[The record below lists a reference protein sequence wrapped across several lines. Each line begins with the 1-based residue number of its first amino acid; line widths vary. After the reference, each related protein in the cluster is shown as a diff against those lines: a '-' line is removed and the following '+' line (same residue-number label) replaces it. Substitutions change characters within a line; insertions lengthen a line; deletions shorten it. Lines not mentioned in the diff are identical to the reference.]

1 MKISQ
6 MKSFNK
12 TLLILL
18 LTVGAVSIFISC
30 EKKDDSGTPSISYVR
45 ITRPES
51 SDSLLIGAGQ
61 GQLIAIV
68 GNNLKNA
75 VEVWFNDQQARITPT
90 YVTNTSLLVS
100 VPTQIPTT
108 ITNKVKIIFKN
119 GHELLYDFQVQIS
132 KPVVSSMAS
141 EFVNDGEVAIIY
153 GNYFYAPLAVT
164 FTGGATATIVS
175 RKDQELQVQVPTGAQ
190 PGLITIKTN
199 FGETTS
205 TFWFRDPRN
214 HIIDGDP
221 HEGWWGTY
229 LVTSTATGD
238 PIKISGNYYRFK
250 KQVKAWTWDSPEVA
264 GGPDNSM
271 PGHSKNIPDAA
282 IQNPANYNVKFEI
295 NTVKPY
301 NKNRIILNVGLLAE
315 DNDGYVWQPPYNTN
329 GQWNTVTIPFDEM
342 VAKYH
347 NKPVISA
354 TGYWSRILIFGGDDL
369 DADIC
374 FDNLRIVPK
383 K

>member
-1 MKISQ
+1 

-18 LTVGAVSIFISC
+18 FTVSAVSMFISC
-30 EKKDDSGTPSISYVR
+30 EKNDDGGGTPSISYVR

-68 GNNLKNA
+68 GNNLENA

-100 VPTQIPTT
+100 VPTQIPIT

-119 GHELLYDFQVQIS
+119 GYELLYDFKVQIS

-141 EFVNDGEVAIIY
+141 EFVIDGDVATIY
-153 GNYFYAPLAVT
+153 GNYFYAPLTVK

-175 RKDQELQVQVPTGAQ
+175 RKDQELQVQVPAGAQ
-190 PGLITIKTN
+190 PGPITIKTS
-199 FGETTS
+199 FGEATS

-229 LVTSTATGD
+229 LVTSPAAGD

-264 GGPDNSM
+264 GGPATSM
-271 PGHSKNIPDAA
+271 PNHSKNIPDAA
-282 IQNPANYNVKFEI
+282 IQNPANYDVKFEI
-295 NTVKPY
+295 NTLKPY
-301 NKNRIILNVGLLAE
+301 NKNRIILNVGLIAE
-315 DNDGYVWQPPYNTN
+315 DNDGYIWQPPYNTN
-329 GQWNTVTIPFDEM
+329 AQWRTVTISFDEI
-342 VAKYH
+342 VAKYK

-354 TGYWSRILIFGGDDL
+354 DGYWSRILIFGGDDL

>member
-1 MKISQ
+1 

-18 LTVGAVSIFISC
+18 LTVGVVSMFISC
-30 EKKDDSGTPSISYVR
+30 KKNDDGGTPSISYVR

-68 GNNLKNA
+68 GNNLENA

-100 VPTQIPTT
+100 VPTQIPIT

-119 GHELLYDFQVQIS
+119 GYELLYDFKVQIS

-141 EFVNDGEVAIIY
+141 EFVNDGDVATIY
-153 GNYFYAPLAVT
+153 GNYFYAPLTVT

-175 RKDQELQVQVPTGAQ
+175 RKDQELQVQVPAGAQ
-190 PGLITIKTN
+190 PGPITIKTS
-199 FGETTS
+199 FGEATS

-229 LVTSTATGD
+229 LVTSPAVGD

-264 GGPDNSM
+264 GGPATSM
-271 PGHSKNIPDAA
+271 PNHSKNIPDAA
-282 IQNPANYNVKFEI
+282 IQNPANYDVKFEI
-295 NTVKPY
+295 NTLKPY
-301 NKNRIILNVGLLAE
+301 NKNRIILNVGLIAE
-315 DNDGYVWQPPYNTN
+315 DNDGYIWQPPYNTN
-329 GQWNTVTIPFDEM
+329 AQWRTVTISFDEI
-342 VAKYH
+342 VAKYK

-354 TGYWSRILIFGGDDL
+354 DGYWSRILIFGGDDL